1 MGIISPEGVPE
12 FPLGIYEQPRDARE
26 SRDWKRAG
34 INLLRCGSNG
44 ELDRAQDLGMMG
56 WVPVRMVVR
65 DDPEASALAET
76 IKSMRGHPALAV
88 WEAPD
93 ESIWEAC
100 RLAST
105 GKVNTRI
112 WSENSDVRRDLRGRL
127 DALVEGLAR
136 GSRIVRKL
144 DRGRKIWLNEACKSD
159 QDTLARLLGSVDAV
173 GFDYYPI
180 PRGEAEGRS
189 MRLIGGY
196 TDRFRRTA
204 PNKELWVVEQAFS
217 WSSIRPESGRPQAYP
232 NVEEYRFMAW
242 DAIAHGATGLLWWGS
257 AHEDRPAPFLED
269 LMAIVSELN
278 QLQPYLVAGNAPR
291 VRIGADPRQNPE
303 IAGVTGLVRRSG
315 PGTLMALIN
324 EDPHENDVVVRGL
337 DWASAEDFTPLA
349 PGHSGFASTTDG
361 WITTM
366 KGEEVRI
373 LLAE

>member
-1 MGIISPEGVPE
+1 MAITSPEGVPR

-44 ELDRAQDLGMMG
+44 ELDRAQELGMMG
-56 WVPVRMVVR
+56 WVPVKMVVR

-105 GKVNTRI
+105 GKVTTRI
-112 WSENSDVRRDLRGRL
+112 WSENSDVRRNLRGRL

-189 MRLIGGY
+189 MGLIGRY

-204 PNKELWVVEQAFS
+204 PNKEIWVVEQAFS

-232 NVEEYRFMAW
+232 NVDEYRFMAW

-269 LMAIVSELN
+269 LMAVVSEIN

-291 VRIGADPRQNPE
+291 VRIGAEPRQNPE

-337 DWASAEDFTPLA
+337 DWASAEDFTPLT